1 MKATRQAIPSS
12 SSRIPRTSSPAKPA
26 PTYVVNPV
34 RGGHHAIPAGLRNQ
48 VLQPK
53 LTVSHPNDFY
63 EQEADRIADQVLR
76 MPEPALTRPGID
88 RTPIRPLS
96 IQRLCQECEQDEEL
110 QRQPQSP
117 ASDSEN
123 SGLDTVVTTL
133 RQPGSPLDPPA
144 RAFFEPRFGAD
155 FSAVRIHTN
164 TQASESARAVNALAY
179 TVGHDMVF
187 NSGQYAPHSD
197 AGRRLLAHELT
208 HVLQQ
213 GGGIARQPADAG
225 TGADAGEPMVETK
238 SGRLSEADVQTL
250 AAVIFAESSRT
261 DPRED
266 AAVGY
271 VLVGKMKG
279 GASIQKIVHRPRL
292 YGSVTGYKGKGSRE
306 YRAFIG
312 DFEPGDPTGL
322 PEKQPK
328 TMQAY
333 AVQLTPAVTRY
344 RALALRILN
353 RDEPNP
359 VVGAVGQGGMIDL
372 FSDYPARDENG
383 NYMGHAADNYW
394 EDVKAKHRYLQIGRS
409 VFVWEKAEDVPGQG
423 AANRAKAPD
432 TPKTAKNP
440 AIPEAPPLQ
449 VAPKRETLFRQVAAA
464 GTAASPPA
472 AKADDADA
480 RRKEVLRWAERLSGL
495 PYAYSGDDT
504 VAQIAQKQRQLADEI
519 AGLKAKLHAGR
530 SAKQAKP
537 TSGDA
542 GASGG
547 DAAEKALKALEQAEK
562 TSAELAGQL
571 AAAKESCWQKT
582 LRALIVDK
590 TGPASNELLTALRDY
605 GVVCNTYTEAVMRL
619 SGYHDFPL
627 TGQIYPP
634 QSERYEEIDKERM
647 LKRRGLPGWGLQWAE
662 RMVDWALANGTVVY
676 DSASPPAAMA
686 APAAGDI
693 VLFLRPGGNA
703 YHANIVVAEAG
714 DSFNFIGASRPG
726 RLSGRA
732 LSTPFKS
739 YAERL
744 PSRGGPQSIP
754 QIMGQDRYAWIL
766 RPGRAR
772 PALADEAAPD
782 PPFNPN
788 EAVLHRHA
796 TEGAGGGAVSA
807 GVERSIRG
815 LSGHGDAL
823 PAGLRDF
830 AEAGLGQALPDVRIH
845 TGPRANALAREVK
858 ADAFTVGRDVFF
870 GEGHFAPQTWR
881 GRRLIAHELAHV
893 VQQAAAPATT
903 LYRFTAELGD
913 GNAILIRPEPKDTD
927 ADLDRVLGPGI
938 QPRRIAG
945 RSRIDVTACF
955 PPGVV
960 KAMSM
965 GPLNCNDFV
974 RRARGEVAPGTRPQV
989 GDLLPRVLWEELL
1002 KKGYRIRSIGAVQLS
1017 GRVETVTETSWKP
1030 FEPRMGDLVFMN
1042 GSIHL
1047 KGNAKS
1053 PDRAGDNFTV
1063 DWDHVAFFILRSR
1076 YGVEF
1081 HLAKDGDENPVGIYH
1096 TGMMPEDPEAP
1107 EAQGAY
1113 VKGATTLTAYLA
1125 AFDPDPAPPAGTK
1138 PPHKEMKPRRP

>member
-1 MKATRQAIPSS
+1 MESTKQAIQPAA
-12 SSRIPRTSSPAKPA
+12 SRARRPASAPLPRASCISHDSDSA
-26 PTYVVNPV
+26 P
-34 RGGHHAIPAGLRNQ
+34 LRRKVIQ
-48 VLQPK
+48 AK
-53 LTVSHPNDFY
+53 LTLSHPDDRF
-63 EQEADRIADQVLR
+63 EKEADRIADQVLR
-76 MPEPALTRPGID
+76 MPDPALTRPGID
-88 RTPIRPLS
+88 PTPIRPLS
-96 IQRLCQECEQDEEL
+96 IQRLCKECEDEL
-110 QRQPQSP
+110 QRQFQDTGTDPGS
-117 ASDSEN
+117 SS
-123 SGLDTVVTTL
+123 LDTIATTL
-133 RQPGSPLDPPA
+133 RHTGSLLDSPT
-144 RAFFEPRFGAD
+144 RAFFEPRFGVD
-155 FSAVRIHTN
+155 FSAVRIHTD

-179 TVGHDMVF
+179 TVGHDVVF

-197 AGRRLLAHELT
+197 TGRRLLAHELT
-208 HVLQQ
+208 HVVQQ

-225 TGADAGEPMVETK
+225 TGTDAGEPMFETK
-238 SGRLSEADVQTL
+238 SGQVSETDVQTL

-292 YGSVTGYKGKGSRE
+292 YSSVTGHKGKGSRE

-322 PEKQPK
+322 PQQQPK

-333 AVQLTPAVTRY
+333 ADQLAPAITRY

-353 RDEPNP
+353 LEEPNP
-359 VVGAVGQGGMIDL
+359 VMGAVGQGGMIDL

-383 NYMGHAADNYW
+383 NYRGHAKNTYW
-394 EDVKAKHRYLQIGRS
+394 EGVKARHRYLQIGRS
-409 VFVWEKAEDVPGQG
+409 VFVWEKAEDVPGQS
-423 AANRAKAPD
+423 AEKRAMTPG
-432 TPKTAKNP
+432 TPKTPKNP
-440 AIPEAPPLQ
+440 ASPEASPLQ
-449 VAPKRETLFRQVAAA
+449 VAPKRETLFRQVVDA

-472 AKADDADA
+472 ARADDADA

-519 AGLKAKLHAGR
+519 AGLKANLHA
-530 SAKQAKP
+530 AKSAKP

-542 GASGG
+542 GAPGA
-547 DAAEKALKALEQAEK
+547 DAVQKTLKALEQAEK
-562 TSAELAGQL
+562 TLAELAGQL
-571 AAAKESCWQKT
+571 AAARESCWQKT

-627 TGQIYPP
+627 TGQIYLP
-634 QSERYEEIDKERM
+634 QSERYEAIDKERM
-647 LKRRGLPGWGLQWAE
+647 QKRRGLPGWGLEWAE
-662 RMVDWALANGTVVY
+662 RMVDWALANGSVIY
-676 DSASPPAAMA
+676 DSASPPAEMP

-703 YHANIVVAEAG
+703 YHANIVAAEAG
-714 DSFNFIGASRPG
+714 GSFNLIGASRPG
-726 RLSGRA
+726 HLSGRA
-732 LSTPFKS
+732 LTTPFKS
-739 YAERL
+739 YADRL
-744 PSRGGPQSIP
+744 PGRGGPQSIP

-766 RPGRAR
+766 RPGRAL
-772 PALADEAAPD
+772 PAPADEAAPGASVKPD
-782 PPFNPN
+782 

-796 TEGAGGGAVSA
+796 PAGAGGGAVSA
-807 GVERSIRG
+807 WVERSIRG

-845 TGPRANALAREVK
+845 TGPRADALAREVK
-858 ADAFTVGRDVFF
+858 ADAFTLGRDVFF

-893 VQQAAAPATT
+893 MQQAAAPTTT
-903 LYRFTAELGD
+903 LHRFTAELGD
-913 GNAILIRPEPKDTD
+913 SNAILIRPEMKDTD
-927 ADLDRVLGPGI
+927 ADLDRVLCPGI

-960 KAMSM
+960 KAMSV

-974 RRARGEVAPGTRPQV
+974 RRARGEVAPGTQPQV

-1002 KKGYRIRSIGAVQLS
+1002 KKGYRIRSIGAVRLS
-1017 GRVETVTETSWKP
+1017 GRVETLTETRWKP

-1076 YGVEF
+1076 DGVEY

-1107 EAQGAY
+1107 EAEGAY

-1125 AFDPDPAPPAGTK
+1125 AFDPDPAPPPRSAADAGTK
-1138 PPHKEMKPRRP
+1138 PPRNELKPKSNR